1 MNKVFNLLTS
11 LVDQYSFLN
20 VFKYLTFRTGLSVI
34 TSLIVVFIIGGPLI
48 KIFSEKMIMEY
59 ERWGYPKQRLLIGG
73 LQFLGGLGLLVGL
86 YFKPL
91 IPLSSASLLLFMLS
105 AIGVRIKIKDQPL
118 MMLPAIF
125 YATINFIVLINYTF

>member
-1 MNKVFNLLTS
+1 M
-11 LVDQYSFLN
+11 
-20 VFKYLTFRTGLSVI
+20 
-34 TSLIVVFIIGGPLI
+34 
-48 KIFSEKMIMEY
+48 
-59 ERWGYPKQRLLIGG
+59 IGG

-105 AIGVRIKIKDQPL
+105 AIGVRIKIKDQPF

-125 YATINFIVLINYTF
+125 YAIVNFMILINHTF

>member
-1 MNKVFNLLTS
+1 M
-11 LVDQYSFLN
+11 
-20 VFKYLTFRTGLSVI
+20 
-34 TSLIVVFIIGGPLI
+34 IV
-48 KIFSEKMIMEY
+48 EY

-105 AIGVRIKIKDQPL
+105 AIGVRIKIKDQPSND
-118 MMLPAIF
+118 ASC
-125 YATINFIVLINYTF
+125 NFLRYNKLYSFNKLYFLKQ